1 VTSDRRHDTFVIALL
16 VVMLLMLVAAL
27 TGRYRLFGYGL
38 VAFLGMLMGL
48 GFGRRGKRATWVP
61 PIIATSVLVIAF
73 TGMFLNEG
81 APVGDA
87 ADTLLGFQPGTAFL
101 VYGVW
106 IPAFFTM
113 GLGFTLLFDQLA
125 DAETRGGAP
134 EGRAR

>member
-1 VTSDRRHDTFVIALL
+1 MTSDRRHDTFVIALL

-101 VYGVW
+101 
-106 IPAFFTM
+106 ATS
-113 GLGFTLLFDQLA
+113 LLVESNWFD
-125 DAETRGGAP
+125 RGIGQIAGP
-134 EGRAR
+134 CLFQVCVVLECTCVQGN